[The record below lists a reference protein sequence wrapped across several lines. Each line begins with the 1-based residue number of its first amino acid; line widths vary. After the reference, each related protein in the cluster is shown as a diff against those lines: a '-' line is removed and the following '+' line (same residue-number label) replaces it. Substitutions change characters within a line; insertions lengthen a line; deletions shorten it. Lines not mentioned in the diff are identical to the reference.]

1 MAGVDLNSEIW
12 VETKTG
18 EGKSYYYNA
27 RTRETTWTKP
37 EGASVQIISQ
47 DQVEQMAAQANNG
60 AGQGGGSTQ
69 TAAQAAVAQAQA
81 ATQKF
86 SEDDSGDQDQEG
98 YSHPGMMYGG
108 PPPFGGGM
116 PPFGMPPP
124 GIIISNEPGFWMMTN
139 YLGLSPGAGYG
150 DGPPGMPNN
159 WQMHNYNNFSVPQ
172 VPGEEGE
179 PPQVCLKPC
188 FLYEPKN
195 HVNTSLN
202 SD

>member
-139 YLGLSPGAGYG
+139 YLAF
-150 DGPPGMPNN
+150 
-159 WQMHNYNNFSVPQ
+159 HQ
-172 VPGEEGE
+172 VLVMATDRLVCQIIGKCTITTTL
-179 PPQVCLKPC
+179 VCLRSLVRKV
-188 FLYEPKN
+188 N
-195 HVNTSLN
+195 HRRYV
-202 SD
+202 